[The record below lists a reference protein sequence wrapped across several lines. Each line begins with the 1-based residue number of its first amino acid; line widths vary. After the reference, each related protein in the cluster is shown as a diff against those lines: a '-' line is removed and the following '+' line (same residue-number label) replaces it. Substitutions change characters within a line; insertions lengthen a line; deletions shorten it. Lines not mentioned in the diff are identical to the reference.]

1 VYYEADGRAQLLPTS
16 RRIERGL
23 DWTCLLLPAHSS
35 GVPSLPGTVKLSA
48 PEANMLSE
56 GSTMPEYR
64 VIPMGILVE
73 WPSSFAKNYDER
85 LAEKMAVAFERMA
98 GEGWELVCT
107 YAHPQFSG
115 PGFAVFRR
123 GK

>member
-1 VYYEADGRAQLLPTS
+1 MS
-16 RRIERGL
+16 GL
-23 DWTCLLLPAHSS
+23 I
-35 GVPSLPGTVKLSA
+35 GTGKLSA
-48 PEANMLSE
+48 AGANMLSE